1 MKRMMRV
8 AAAVLGLG
16 IAAAQ
21 AETQVVLQYPYPDLF
36 NLTHKQI
43 EEAFA
48 KSNPGIKVTFRAPY
62 QDYEDA
68 TQRVLREAVTG
79 TVPDITFQGLNRV
92 RVIAD
97 KGIAVPLDKFIA
109 AERDFEAAG
118 FHKAMFD
125 AGRVNGNVHG
135 LPFAISLPIVYYN
148 LDLVKRAGGNPDQL
162 PTTWDGVIA
171 LAKKIDGLTP
181 DIHGIVVEWS
191 ITGNWLW
198 QAMVFANGGTMMN
211 EPETRVAFD
220 GEAGK
225 AAIRTLAR
233 LATEAKAPNLSGIDM
248 RTAFAAGK
256 AGILVTTTA
265 YLNAL
270 NRQIDSKFTLKT
282 HTFPGLTE
290 GVSRLPAGGNVAI
303 ITARTPEKQKA
314 AWEVLKFWTG
324 PEGATVMVKTTG
336 YMAPNN
342 RVANFDLKDFYA
354 ENPNQYTAVRLLP
367 YLTGWYAFPGS
378 NGLKITDVLKD
389 HLQSIMDG
397 TRANESEK
405 VLSNMASDVQAL
417 LPKTN

>member
-1 MKRMMRV
+1 MKRTMRV

-21 AETQVVLQYPYPDLF
+21 AQTQVVLQYPYPDLF
-36 NLTHKQI
+36 NTTHKQI

-79 TVPDITFQGLNRV
+79 NVPDITFQGLNRV

-97 KGIAVPLDKFIA
+97 KGIAVSLDKFIA
-109 AERDFEAAG
+109 AEKDFEAAG

-125 AGRVNGNVHG
+125 AGRVNDAVYG
-135 LPFAISLPIVYYN
+135 LPFAITLPIAYYN
-148 LDLVKRAGGNPDQL
+148 LDLVKRAAGNPDQL
-162 PTTWDGVIA
+162 PTTWDGVIE
-171 LAKKIDGLTP
+171 LAKKINALAP
-181 DIHGIVVEWS
+181 DIHGIVIEWS

-198 QAMVFANGGTMMN
+198 QALVFASGGSMMN

-233 LATEAKAPNLSGIDM
+233 LATEAKAPNLSGTDM

-256 AGILVTTTA
+256 AGILVTSTA

-270 NRQIDSKFTLKT
+270 NRQIDGKFALKT
-282 HTFPGLTE
+282 HAFPGLKE

-303 ITARTPEKQKA
+303 ITAKTVEKQKA

-324 PEGATVMVKTTG
+324 AEGATVMVKTTG

-354 ENPNQYTAVRLLP
+354 ENPNQYTAVQLLP

-389 HLQSIMDG
+389 HLQSVMDG
-397 TRANESEK
+397 TRANEPEK
-405 VLSNMASDVQAL
+405 VLANMASDVQAL
-417 LPKTN
+417 LPKSN